1 MRRSIGELAA
11 RVETFR
17 IDAIAF
23 WQIFRREARVAEL
36 DPRLTGHALEQQRIA
51 PVVAKQRLCEAA
63 KGVMNVVGRNRS
75 RDAIDVCCLQGH
87 SPCEIA
93 GAAAMGES

>member
-1 MRRSIGELAA
+1 MTSNPDPSLHQASMRRSIGELAA

-36 DPRLTGHALEQQRIA
+36 DPRLTGHALE
-51 PVVAKQRLCEAA
+51 
-63 KGVMNVVGRNRS
+63 
-75 RDAIDVCCLQGH
+75 
-87 SPCEIA
+87 
-93 GAAAMGES
+93 

>member
-36 DPRLTGHALEQQRIA
+36 DPRLTGHALE
-51 PVVAKQRLCEAA
+51 
-63 KGVMNVVGRNRS
+63 
-75 RDAIDVCCLQGH
+75 
-87 SPCEIA
+87 
-93 GAAAMGES
+93 